1 MKPDNPSINRQV
13 RYPELDS
20 LRGIAVLVVL
30 FHHYIYDYDYYFNLL
45 TNTTE
50 FSFYRFLQNVLSYGY
65 LGVHLFFIISGFVIY
80 MTLERSK
87 NTLDFVISRISRLYP
102 AYWIAIFITISFLQ
116 FLPTPT
122 IGNYS
127 TKEIL
132 INMTMLQ
139 GFVKIR
145 NVDQVYW
152 TLKLELIFYVIMYVI
167 FISKKLNKIVPI
179 CVGWLLL
186 SLCSIYITLPLKKF
200 IDVLLIVEFAPL
212 FIAGILF
219 YKVKQE
225 KNTSTLIRLLILSTF
240 IVETIWMVKL
250 KDADIISVSVLGVI
264 YLIFFVFSTN
274 SLRFLN
280 NKILLFFGSI
290 SYSLYLVHNVV
301 GYAIIYRLRETTDN
315 KIIYILVPTVI
326 SIVIAYALSIL
337 IEKPSMRY
345 IRDRYK
351 SYLIK
356 QGVNTQINTD
366 VNTKPVRP
374 ERA

>member
-1 MKPDNPSINRQV
+1 
-13 RYPELDS
+13 
-20 LRGIAVLVVL
+20 
-30 FHHYIYDYDYYFNLL
+30 
-45 TNTTE
+45 
-50 FSFYRFLQNVLSYGY
+50 
-65 LGVHLFFIISGFVIY
+65 